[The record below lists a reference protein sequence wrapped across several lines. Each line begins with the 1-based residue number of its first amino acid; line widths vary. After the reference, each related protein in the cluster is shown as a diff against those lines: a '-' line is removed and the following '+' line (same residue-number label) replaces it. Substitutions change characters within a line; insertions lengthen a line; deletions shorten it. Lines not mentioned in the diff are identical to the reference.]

1 MIGLK
6 RHKFVVEFIK
16 EFDVFEDAEKFRQKL
31 YKDYQEE
38 LKEGSVV
45 IIYGVRNEETT
56 SS

>member
-1 MIGLK
+1 VIGLK